1 MTKTL
6 IDLNKTKELRKKKIS
21 KVLHLEVYHTR
32 AKDEKINIKKESN
45 FVEKKKHE
53 RGRYFRKI

>member
-53 RGRYFRKI
+53 KR